1 MKQKNL
7 LKYGKTFTELSV
19 RFSGNKKLPY
29 SYYLLDSFTFN
40 DAKTCSEYE
49 LYLKNKYQIYS
60 YKPLI
65 NFKGKTECF
74 DISIKEEI
82 ANGGSLIGDIRAKH
96 I

>member
-40 DAKTCSEYE
+40 DAMPMYFLYSTTDVAE
-49 LYLKNKYQIYS
+49 LFE
-60 YKPLI
+60 PLPNAI
-65 NFKGKTECF
+65 IFK
-74 DISIKEEI
+74 I
-82 ANGGSLIGDIRAKH
+82 
-96 I
+96 